1 VKELTSVHIMQSYPK
16 NKTCA
21 FFMAH
26 GVGVIVEFVT
36 AYMLVLVKLA
46 KNCLCINMK
55 IKC

>member
-1 VKELTSVHIMQSYPK
+1 MQSYPK